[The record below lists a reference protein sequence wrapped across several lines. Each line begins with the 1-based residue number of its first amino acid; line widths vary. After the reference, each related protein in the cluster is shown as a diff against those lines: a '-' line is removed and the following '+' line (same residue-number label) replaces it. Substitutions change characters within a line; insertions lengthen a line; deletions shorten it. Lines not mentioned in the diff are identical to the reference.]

1 MVYIISKTQMP
12 ENVRSNSVYYHG
24 DCMCTKKEV
33 STTIAIQCANCIN
46 NSLLLQFQCSETPA
60 ECTCSVTIIQHL
72 ICKTCALI
80 RDQIDALKEE
90 LDGLLYTVEYEIK
103 QYMDCNHKIDRIK
116 KISVELQHCNRKLL
130 ENLVR
135 AQE

>member
-1 MVYIISKTQMP
+1 MP

-24 DCMCTKKEV
+24 DCTCKKKEV
-33 STTIAIQCANCIN
+33 STTVVIQCANCID
-46 NSLLLQFQCSETPA
+46 NSHMHFQCGETPA
-60 ECTCSVTIIQHL
+60 ECTCSMTIIQHL

-80 RDQIDALKEE
+80 RDHIDALKEE

-103 QYMDCNHKIDRIK
+103 QYMDCNDKIDRIK

-135 AQE
+135 PPE

>member
-1 MVYIISKTQMP
+1 MP
-12 ENVRSNSVYYHG
+12 ENIRSNSVYYHG

-46 NSLLLQFQCSETPA
+46 INNSPNIMQFQCGETLT

-80 RDQIDALKEE
+80 RDQIDALKDE

-135 AQE
+135 PPE